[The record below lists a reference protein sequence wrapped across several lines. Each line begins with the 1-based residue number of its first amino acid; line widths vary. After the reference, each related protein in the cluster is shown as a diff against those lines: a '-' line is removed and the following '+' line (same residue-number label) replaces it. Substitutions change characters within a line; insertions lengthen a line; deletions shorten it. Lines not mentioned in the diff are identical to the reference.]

1 MNRTLTPVT
10 ALFDA
15 DRSSPEA
22 RASIRVSAVMRQAEI
37 DEAYQERQERAAYR
51 LDVVTRYTKAGT
63 WDTELKVLAEAAR
76 FDKANP
82 SEPSLYDELHGMTL
96 GLAA

>member
-1 MNRTLTPVT
+1 MNRTLTPVPS
-10 ALFDA
+10 LFDGDNA
-15 DRSSPEA
+15 SPAA

-37 DEAYQERQERAAYR
+37 DRAYEERQERAEYR
-51 LDVVTRYTKAGT
+51 LDVVTRYTQAGT
-63 WDTELKVLAEAAR
+63 WDTEMKVLAEAAR
-76 FDKANP
+76 FDRAHP